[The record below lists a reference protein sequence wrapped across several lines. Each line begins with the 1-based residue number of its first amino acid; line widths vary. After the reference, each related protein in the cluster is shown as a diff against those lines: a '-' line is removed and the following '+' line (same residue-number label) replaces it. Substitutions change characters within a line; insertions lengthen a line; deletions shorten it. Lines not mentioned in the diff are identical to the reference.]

1 MRCFPVSLYMCVIS
15 FFVCIVLFLVL
26 IYILEL
32 HSIIDILMCGL
43 IVGDGMNVGF
53 LVCVGVM

>member
-1 MRCFPVSLYMCVIS
+1 MSLYMCVIS